1 MVDYYPWKI
10 LTLMN
15 WLKSQASTE
24 RELQELANELEI
36 PRYVLNDWLRVSAPL
51 AWSTITP
58 EQIQL
63 IARYRGWSFDKTRDW
78 LGISS
83 EHLAELNTRS

>member
-10 LTLMN
+10 LTLVN
-15 WLKSQASTE
+15 WLKSQASTQNDLQKLAE
-24 RELQELANELEI
+24 ELDI
-36 PRYVLNDWLRVSAPL
+36 PRSVLDDWLRVSSPL

-58 EQIQL
+58 QQIHL
-63 IARYRGWSFDKTRDW
+63 IARYRSWSFDQTREW

-83 EHLAELNTRS
+83 EHLAQLSKIG